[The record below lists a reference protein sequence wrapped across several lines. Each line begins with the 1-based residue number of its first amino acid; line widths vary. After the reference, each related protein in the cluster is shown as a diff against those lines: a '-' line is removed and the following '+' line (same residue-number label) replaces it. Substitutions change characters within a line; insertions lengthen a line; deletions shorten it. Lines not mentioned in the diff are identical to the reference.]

1 MTVNIAKLL
10 RRLLQRLPLRDEI
23 IFESL
28 PDFSCNAYPV
38 YLRWKERFPEFRLVW
53 AVDDPKSARKH
64 RTEEVMPLNP
74 KTLKE
79 RIRAASHLYRCR
91 GIITTNRIVEKR
103 RPDQIYL
110 FLGHGSKTKTTKGFY
125 EPGRYADYI
134 QVQSHFFDEITMR
147 EYGFARDQL
156 VYLGYPRCD
165 WFFADAKDRRRPKAV
180 GGEPYMIW
188 LPTVRRRTNGK
199 KDVEDSRYDQIG
211 MPLVY
216 SLDALKRLDQHLQQK
231 HLHLLFKPHPRQDVR
246 GMAAQ
251 SLRNIHVLTDQTL
264 AEEDLQLYQAI
275 AESSALI
282 TDYSSVFY
290 DYLLLDRPIATT
302 TDDAESWKET
312 TGFAFDLETIY
323 DRCTTRVSALEDLMA
338 FADSVAA
345 GKDALSAARR
355 AVREKTNLY
364 FDGHSADRVVDF
376 MAEKLG
382 LEQT

>member
-10 RRLLQRLPLRDEI
+10 RRLLQCLPLRDEI

-38 YLRWKERFPEFRLVW
+38 YLRWKERFPEFRLIW
-53 AVDDPKSARKH
+53 AVDDPQSARKH

-74 KTLKE
+74 NTLKE

-147 EYGFARDQL
+147 EYGFAREQL

-180 GGEPYMIW
+180 GGEPYLIW
-188 LPTVRRRTNGK
+188 LPTVRRIPDRT
-199 KDVEDSRYDQIG
+199 
-211 MPLVY
+211 
-216 SLDALKRLDQHLQQK
+216 
-231 HLHLLFKPHPRQDVR
+231 
-246 GMAAQ
+246 
-251 SLRNIHVLTDQTL
+251 
-264 AEEDLQLYQAI
+264 
-275 AESSALI
+275 
-282 TDYSSVFY
+282 
-290 DYLLLDRPIATT
+290 
-302 TDDAESWKET
+302 
-312 TGFAFDLETIY
+312 
-323 DRCTTRVSALEDLMA
+323 
-338 FADSVAA
+338 
-345 GKDALSAARR
+345 SAAWRR
-355 AVREKTNLY
+355 SRCGT
-364 FDGHSADRVVDF
+364 S
-376 MAEKLG
+376 MC
-382 LEQT
+382 